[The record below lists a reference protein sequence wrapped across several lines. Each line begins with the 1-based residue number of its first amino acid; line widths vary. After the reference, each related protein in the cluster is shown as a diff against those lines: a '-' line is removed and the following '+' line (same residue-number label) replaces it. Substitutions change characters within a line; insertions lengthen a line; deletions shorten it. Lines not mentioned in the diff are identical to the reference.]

1 MNTSTVNL
9 ETQGYVNME
18 LKNYPR
24 RSHNASHNAFGPQ
37 GPPHNFH
44 SALDKRATTP
54 LDLTQSAAFYE

>member
-24 RSHNASHNAFGPQ
+24 RSHNAFEPQ

-44 SALDKRATTP
+44 NALDKRVTTP